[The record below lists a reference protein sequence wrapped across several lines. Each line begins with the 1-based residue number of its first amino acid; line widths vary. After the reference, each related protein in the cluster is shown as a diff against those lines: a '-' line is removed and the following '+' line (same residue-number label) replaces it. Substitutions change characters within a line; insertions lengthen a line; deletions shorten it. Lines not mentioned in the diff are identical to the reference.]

1 MLNALSKEANVT
13 SSLKKFFVDAL
24 GAIVT
29 FDISL
34 AAPDIRSQGPSVVKQ
49 WYNVNFG
56 PFGRQALAEY
66 DFEVF
71 CLSRQDPEGALLAE
85 SADTII
91 GLLIDSD
98 KTDGMKRIPLYDTE
112 ESPWVQIGSMVVQ
125 EIWDAPVLDKIKDET
140 KIKILSV
147 KLRWGAAL

>member
-1 MLNALSKEANVT
+1 MLNALSKESNVT

-34 AAPDIRSQGPSVVKQ
+34 AAPDIRSQGPSIVKQ

-71 CLSRQDPEGALLAE
+71 CLSRQDPEGVLLAE

-91 GLLIDSD
+91 GLLVDSD
-98 KTDGMKRIPLYDTE
+98 KTDGMKRIPLYDTG
-112 ESPWVQIGSMVVQ
+112 ESPWTQIGSMVVQ

-147 KLRWGAAL
+147 KLRWGAAI

>member
-1 MLNALSKEANVT
+1 MLNALSKETNVT

-147 KLRWGAAL
+147 KLRWGAAI